1 MIYSVYTVAQD
12 YAHIRADD
20 LKVRRAMTLADE
32 RFRAVLAAEQLL
44 ADLCDSKKTPR
55 VPAAIRRQAGMILRH
70 YPSDYDM
77 SKAAQTSPD
86 IFAERLEDLHRF
98 ILQGSLDNGEKP

>member
-1 MIYSVYTVAQD
+1 
-12 YAHIRADD
+12 
-20 LKVRRAMTLADE
+20 MTLPDE
-32 RFRAVLAAEQLL
+32 RYRAVLVAKSLL
-44 ADLCDSKKTPR
+44 IELCDPKKTPR
-55 VPAAIRRQAGMILRH
+55 VPRAVRLRAAQALRH

-98 ILQGSLDNGEKP
+98 ILQGSLDNSEKS